1 MWTAQQILD
10 TLSQHSRELYAM
22 GVRKIGLFGSYRH
35 DSPGTDSDI
44 DFLVRLERPSFD
56 NYMTV
61 KIFLEDQFGCLVD
74 LVLEDSIKPR
84 LRSHILDEVVYA
96 EARH

>member
-10 TLSQHSRELYAM
+10 TLTEHRPELHAM

-35 DSPGTDSDI
+35 DKPGPNSDI
-44 DFLVRLERPSFD
+44 DFLVTLQRPSFD
-56 NYMTV
+56 DYMTI
-61 KIFLEDQFGCLVD
+61 KLFLEDQFGCRVD

-84 LRSHILDEVVYA
+84 LRSHILDEVVYVA
-96 EARH
+96 GL